1 MDLGY
6 HKTCLQFTVFF
17 ELTLSKK
24 STNLLYGVSQWEK
37 GRVIVQCNNPLFN
50 FFIHL
55 LFLQQLPLAIAEALW
70 DHTSLNSDELA
81 FSSGDVITVLY
92 MEDGTS
98 WWWGTRNIIDE
109 KTAVVNGSNSDDSD
123 GEGKVN
129 NCLLYTSPSPRDK
142 RQSRMP
148 SSA

>member
-1 MDLGY
+1 MLFPRG
-6 HKTCLQFTVFF
+6 KKAKS
-17 ELTLSKK
+17 SKFN
-24 STNLLYGVSQWEK
+24 T
-37 GRVIVQCNNPLFN
+37 ITPFN
-50 FFIHL
+50 FFIHFF
-55 LFLQQLPLAIAEALW
+55 FLQHLPLAIAEALW

-129 NCLLYTSPSPRDK
+129 NVTDGKEGWFPASYVRVSLLNLFIFSCTF
-142 RQSRMP
+142 
-148 SSA
+148 